1 MLVALLL
8 RHHAAL
14 CAGRPQARKP
24 MALHLVTA
32 RLGLG
37 RACEGDGH
45 WHWLVMP
52 KARCA
57 AGSGG
62 QERHQFCILSSLQCG
77 RCGRGGG
84 GGGRGAGGIPP
95 QRKKRTGAG
104 AGGRGGA
111 WRGGR
116 AGPWVCHHHLLFGFW
131 IRQQSLPFSVLGF
144 GQHLLFW
151 FSYLLAS
158 RVSQSTSRFRVLG
171 FATTISCFRLLASE
185 STSGC
190 WAWRPVFFRSWVLSS
205 LSPCR
210 FLGSATNISFQAVGC
225 CYHLGFA
232 SFQVA
237 INTSLSGLGLVKQH
251 LL

>member
-24 MALHLVTA
+24 MALHLVTV

-45 WHWLVMP
+45 WHWLVMT

-84 GGGRGAGGIPP
+84 GAGNTTPAQKTDRRGGGGRG
-95 QRKKRTGAG
+95 G
-104 AGGRGGA
+104 AGGRG
-111 WRGGR
+111 
-116 AGPWVCHHHLLFGFW
+116 
-131 IRQQSLPFSVLGF
+131 
-144 GQHLLFW
+144 
-151 FSYLLAS
+151 
-158 RVSQSTSRFRVLG
+158 LG
-171 FATTISCFRLLASE
+171 FATTIYFSGFGFGSSHLLSASWGSVSICFFGLITYLQVE
-185 STSGC
+185 FLKQHLVLG
-190 WAWRPVFFRSWVLSS
+190 FWVLPPP
-205 LSPCR
+205 SPVSGLWLR
-210 FLGSATNISFQAVGC
+210 NQHRGVGLGDQSF
-225 CYHLGFA
+225 
-232 SFQVA
+232 
-237 INTSLSGLGLVKQH
+237 SGLGSCHHYLPVDFWTRQPTSPFR
-251 LL
+251 LSGVATTWGLPAFRWQSTPPFRV